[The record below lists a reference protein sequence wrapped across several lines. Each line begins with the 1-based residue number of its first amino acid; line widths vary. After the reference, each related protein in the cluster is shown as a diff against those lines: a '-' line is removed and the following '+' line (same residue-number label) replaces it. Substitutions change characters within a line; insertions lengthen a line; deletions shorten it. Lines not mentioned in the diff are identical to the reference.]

1 VVNYNVEK
9 SPFILFPDNRIK
21 VVWDLIGMVFII
33 YQGILVPFR
42 ICFEAQAFGALGV
55 FELIQDFYFLLDI
68 ILTANTG
75 YYHKGNLILLRTL
88 IILNY
93 LKLWFWLDLAASFPY
108 SMLVNL
114 DEYFNLDEELNSSIT
129 TKAPQILRILKFMR
143 FMRFLRLIRVLKLKK
158 ILVRVNKNFN
168 F

>member
-1 VVNYNVEK
+1 M
-9 SPFILFPDNRIK
+9 K

-42 ICFEAQAFGALGV
+42 ICFESQAYGILGV
-55 FELIQDFYFLLDI
+55 FELIQDFYFLFDI

-75 YYHKGNLILLRTL
+75 YYHNGNLILMRKL

-114 DEYFNLDEELNSSIT
+114 EEYFNLDEDFNKSIS

-158 ILVRVNKNFN
+158 ILVRVNRKYNFLYY
-168 F
+168 FFKILV

>member
-1 VVNYNVEK
+1 M
-9 SPFILFPDNRIK
+9 K

-42 ICFEAQAFGALGV
+42 ICFEAQAYGILGV
-55 FELIQDFYFLLDI
+55 FELIQDFYFLFDI

-75 YYHKGNLILLRTL
+75 YYHKGNLILMRKL
-88 IILNY
+88 IFLNY

-114 DEYFNLDEELNSSIT
+114 EEYFNLDEDFNTSIS

-158 ILVRVNKNFN
+158 ILVRVNRKYNFL
-168 F
+168 